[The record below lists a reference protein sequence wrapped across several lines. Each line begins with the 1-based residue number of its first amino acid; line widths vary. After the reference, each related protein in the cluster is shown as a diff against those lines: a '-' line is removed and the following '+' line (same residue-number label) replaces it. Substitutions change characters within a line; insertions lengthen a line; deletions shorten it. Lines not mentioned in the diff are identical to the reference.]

1 MEQREGPPAGEGA
14 GSDDL
19 VDPGVGGADE
29 GLDRIL
35 TIPNLLTLVRL
46 LCVPV
51 FLWLLFGREDRA
63 AAAFLLAALGA
74 TDWVDGYV
82 ARHFHQ
88 VSDFGK
94 IFDPTADRVLLIVG
108 IGGILIDGSVPT
120 WVAVAVLVRE
130 VLVAIVAVGIS
141 VLGAKR
147 IDVTWVGKAGTFCN
161 MFAFPMFL
169 GGASDLSAADALAFG
184 AWLFVIP
191 GLALSYYAAA
201 GYVPLAAE
209 AVREGRATRAVHAEA
224 AGGAGEGDR

>member
-1 MEQREGPPAGEGA
+1 MEQREGPPADDVADLGDLGEEA
-14 GSDDL
+14 
-19 VDPGVGGADE
+19 

-51 FLWLLFGREDRA
+51 FLWLLFGRDDRA
-63 AAAFLLAALGA
+63 AAAFLLAGLGA

-82 ARHFHQ
+82 ARHFNQ

-94 IFDPTADRVLLIVG
+94 LFDPTADRVLLIVA
-108 IGGILIDGSVPT
+108 IGGILVDGSVPT
-120 WVAVAVLVRE
+120 WVAIVVLVRE

-141 VLGAKR
+141 MFGATR

-169 GGASDLSAADALAFG
+169 GGESNLSAADALHVG
-184 AWLFVIP
+184 AWLFVLP
-191 GLALSYYAAA
+191 GIVLSYYAAA
-201 GYVPLAAE
+201 GYVPLAAQ
-209 AVREGRATRAVHAEA
+209 AVREGRASRA
-224 AGGAGEGDR
+224 AGDLAAAIDDRDSGAPRA